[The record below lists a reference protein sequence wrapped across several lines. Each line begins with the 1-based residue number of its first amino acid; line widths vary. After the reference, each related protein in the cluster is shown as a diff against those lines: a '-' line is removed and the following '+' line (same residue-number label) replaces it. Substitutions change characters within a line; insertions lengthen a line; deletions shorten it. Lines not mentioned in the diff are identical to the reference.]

1 MSCKDERRPAQP
13 DSLLPALPNAAD
25 RPIASAKITE
35 ASAVLHVSTRGEAP
49 ALSFSDALLA
59 GLARDGGLYVPKA
72 WPVLDRGEIAGFAGK
87 PYAQVA
93 ERVLAAL
100 TDGDIEPGALGGMIR
115 DAYAGFRHPAVCPL
129 TQLGDNLFVLE
140 LFHGPTLAFKDV
152 AMQLLGRLMDH
163 VLSIR
168 GERATIVGAT
178 SGDTGGA
185 AIDAFKG
192 LKRVDVFILYPQG
205 RVSDVQR
212 RQMTT
217 VDADNVHA
225 IAVEGTFDDCQNL
238 VKAMFNHHAFRDEI
252 GLSGVNSINWA
263 RIAAQV
269 VYYFSSAVSL
279 GAPGRKVSFA
289 VPTGNF
295 GDVLAGF
302 VAKRMGLP
310 IERLLIGTN
319 SNDIL
324 ARTLTDGVYEM
335 RGVHATTSPS
345 MDIQISS
352 NFERL
357 LFEAHDRD
365 GGAVRRLMQSLQQ
378 SGRFEIA
385 PEPLARIRGEFDAV
399 AQDEDAVAAEIK
411 RCWDEAGYLLD
422 PHSAVGVGAAR
433 RGLKADPATPMIVL
447 GTAHPAKFPLA
458 VKAASGV
465 TPALPAHLA
474 DLMER
479 QERTALLPNDLGRI
493 EDFVRQNARAVRG
506 AAA

>member
-1 MSCKDERRPAQP
+1 M
-13 DSLLPALPNAAD
+13 
-25 RPIASAKITE
+25 
-35 ASAVLHVSTRGEAP
+35 LHVSTRGDAP
-49 ALSFSDALLA
+49 ALSFTDALLA
-59 GLARDGGLYVPKA
+59 GLARDGGLYLPKS
-72 WPVLDRGEIAGFAGK
+72 WPVLSFDEIAGFAGQ
-87 PYAQVA
+87 PYARVA
-93 ERVLAAL
+93 ERVLETL
-100 TDGDIEPGALGGMIR
+100 TDGEIDSAVLRRMIEG
-115 DAYAGFRHPAVCPL
+115 AYAGFRHPAVVPL
-129 TQLGDNLFVLE
+129 TQLGDNLFLLE

-163 VLSIR
+163 VLAQR

-192 LKRVDVFILYPQG
+192 LSRVDVFILYPQG

-225 IAVEGTFDDCQNL
+225 IAIDGTFDDCQNL
-238 VKAMFNHHAFRDEI
+238 VKALFNHHAFRDEI

-269 VYYFSSAVSL
+269 VYYFTAGVAL
-279 GAPGRKVSFA
+279 GAPHRPVSFT

-295 GDVLAGF
+295 GDILAGY

-310 IERLLIGTN
+310 IERLVIATN

-324 ARTLTDGVYEM
+324 PRTLETGVYEM
-335 RGVHATTSPS
+335 QGVHATTSPS

-365 GGAVRRLMQSLQQ
+365 AAAVGRLMASLKQ
-378 SGRFEIA
+378 SGRFEVG
-385 PEPLARIRGEFDAV
+385 PEPLAKIRAEFDATAV
-399 AQDEDAVAAEIK
+399 SEARVAAEIK
-411 RCWDEAGYLLD
+411 ESVEKAGYLLD
-422 PHSAVGVGAAR
+422 PHSAIGVVAGREALAR
-433 RGLKADPATPMIVL
+433 DPKTPMVVL
-447 GTAHPAKFPLA
+447 GTAHPAKFPAA

-465 TPALPAHLA
+465 TPELPAHLA

-479 QERTALLPNDLGRI
+479 EERFIDLPNDQAVLERHI
-493 EDFVRQNARAVRG
+493 REHARAVKG